1 MYEYRRLTPEQ
12 RTELVQERLARGFP
26 PHSPPHPVRDRTLYL
41 LTGTCYEHVCHMRS
55 ANRRQQVLD
64 ALFEHFL
71 MAGMELR
78 AWSVV
83 PNHYHL
89 LVDSVEMN
97 ALGGVFQAIH
107 GPTARQWNLEDDR
120 MGRKVWFRY
129 SDRAIRSE
137 RHYYTTLNYIH
148 FNPVKHGWAESPY
161 DWAESSVHW
170 YLEHFGREWLRDIWA
185 KYPVRDYGH
194 GWDDVPGAEAPT
206 TNPTSV

>member
-1 MYEYRRLTPEQ
+1 MYEYRLLTPE
-12 RTELVQERLARGFP
+12 RRAELVQERLVRGYP
-26 PHSPPHPVRDRTLYL
+26 PHSPPHPVRDQTLYL
-41 LTGTCYEHVCHMRS
+41 LTGTCYDHFCHMRS

-78 AWSVV
+78 AWNVL

-97 ALGGVFQAIH
+97 ALGGVFQLVH
-107 GPTARQWNLEDDR
+107 GPTARQWNLEEDR

-161 DWAESSVHW
+161 DWTESSVHW
-170 YLEHFGREWLRDIWA
+170 YLEHFGREWLRDVWA

-206 TNPTSV
+206 TNPAGL